1 MTLTPEQVRQ
11 VRFDPPQ
18 PGHQGYDESEV
29 DAFLDLV
36 EARLRGE
43 GGLAPADV
51 RDIGFA
57 RPALFSR
64 GYDSDQVDTFL
75 HEVQREL
82 ARRADAAP
90 DMWLVGGGDLH
101 AVRLPR
107 AAGSERSYA
116 ASDVDALLERAATA
130 LDGGGTLSAD
140 QVATATLAPG
150 SAVPGYRADA
160 VDELLAEV
168 AQELRRRD
176 G

>member
-1 MTLTPEQVRQ
+1 MMLTPEQVRQ
-11 VRFDPPQ
+11 VQFDPPQ
-18 PGHQGYDESEV
+18 PGHKGYDESEV

-43 GGLAPADV
+43 GSLTAADV
-51 RDIGFA
+51 RDIAFA

-64 GYDSDQVDTFL
+64 GYDPDQVDAFL

-82 ARRADAAP
+82 ARRFESAP
-90 DMWLVGGGDLH
+90 DGWLVTGDDLR
-101 AVRLPR
+101 AVRLAR
-107 AAGSERSYA
+107 AEGSQRCYA
-116 ASDVDALLERAATA
+116 ASDVDALLERAAAA
-130 LDGGGTLSAD
+130 LDGDGGLSAD
-140 QVATATLAPG
+140 EVAAAAPAPG

-168 AQELRRRD
+168 ARELRRRD